1 MLIKQ
6 ENIPSLIFV
15 LRGERVMFDF
25 HLAMLYNVETR
36 SLKQAVRRNAD
47 RFPEDFMFELTDKE
61 VDFLRSQNVIS
72 KEGRGGLRYA
82 PMAFTEQGVAM
93 LASVLKSSKAV
104 QVNIA
109 IMRSFVLM
117 RRMLEENKE
126 LKKKIEQLES
136 KYDKQFAVVFEA
148 IKQLIHQESKPRNQI
163 GFKTKND

>member
-1 MLIKQ
+1 M
-6 ENIPSLIFV
+6 

-25 HLAMLYNVETR
+25 HLSMLYNVETR
-36 SLKQAVRRNAD
+36 SLKQAVRRNED

-72 KEGRGGLRYA
+72 NKGRGGLRYA

-117 RRMLEENKE
+117 RRMMEDNKE

-136 KYDKQFAVVFEA
+136 KYDKEFAVVFEA

-163 GFKTKND
+163 GFKTKNV

>member
-6 ENIPSLIFV
+6 ENIPSLIFM
-15 LRGERVMFDF
+15 LRGEKVMFDF

-47 RFPEDFMFELTDKE
+47 RFPEDFMFTLTDKE
-61 VDFLRSQNVIS
+61 IDFLRSQNVIS
-72 KEGRGGLRYA
+72 NVGSGGLRYA

-93 LASVLKSSKAV
+93 LASVLKSGKAV

-148 IKQLIHQESKPRNQI
+148 IKQLMHQEGKPRNQI